1 VFDFTWGELLVIAVV
16 ALIVIGP
23 KELPAVLR
31 TIGQWTTK
39 IRRMAAE
46 FQGQFQE
53 AMREAE
59 MADLKKEVD
68 EAARGFTSQFDD
80 PLNLKE
86 ATKWE
91 PKPDAAKPD
100 DAAKGD
106 SKWDS
111 KSDETFRPAE
121 IAKSDEAFKPDEATK
136 LADTSQQTALI
147 TPEPSAHHPHAEE
160 VREAGAD
167 GAPVATEHA
176 ATGQTPSLHSP
187 AGGRGNGGGAT
198 DAPATPVTPPLDQP
212 PPPYPPP
219 LAGEGREGAEES
231 SPSGSAGGVHS

>member
-1 VFDFTWGELLVIAVV
+1 MFDIAWGEFVVIAVV

-31 TIGQWTTK
+31 AIGQWTTK

-53 AMREAE
+53 ALREAE

-68 EAARGFTSQFDD
+68 NLNDAARGFTSQFDD

-100 DAAKGD
+100 DAVKSADAPPD
-106 SKWDS
+106 S
-111 KSDETFRPAE
+111 T
-121 IAKSDEAFKPDEATK
+121 
-136 LADTSQQTALI
+136 
-147 TPEPSAHHPHAEE
+147 
-160 VREAGAD
+160 
-167 GAPVATEHA
+167 
-176 ATGQTPSLHSP
+176 
-187 AGGRGNGGGAT
+187 
-198 DAPATPVTPPLDQP
+198 PATPNAPL
-212 PPPYPPP
+212 YPPP
-219 LAGEGREGAEES
+219 HAGEGREGGEEAFPVAAEHSMIAES
-231 SPSGSAGGVHS
+231 SPPAPASPVAGAREAADAAPAPPVAPAQPPLPEGGRSHEGGVHS